1 MANGKIIYTPIP
13 TKALQFDGVHYLTLN
28 SAAFNVNTQ
37 DFAIDA
43 LLTTDPAAADSEC
56 WIAAKG
62 AANLANLAGMH
73 WYYTKTTRRLGLR
86 INDGGATPLVVETA
100 NDQIP
105 ALGATFWPRL
115 QADRDGQARF
125 YVNGVDVGG
134 GSIAAKAGS
143 LDNSEPL
150 KVGAY
155 DASANRHKG
164 SLDFLRFD
172 LGRILSAAWHVK
184 EWDCIR
190 YGLPREIRDF
200 LARWNFEESLVD
212 DSENLFTLAWQ
223 GGGSPT
229 YVTGYPSV
237 AGPLTYSFRRNFS
250 RMKEG
255 PQPSW
260 LDTDDNQRAI
270 NGEAFGYA
278 GALKERWAL
287 NFPLINQEQLTAFK
301 AAEASRDQF
310 AFYADAG
317 EPRTFWAKFGERLA
331 PQVLMD
337 GWYSLAMILE
347 EV

>member
-1 MANGKIIYTPIP
+1 MANGKIIYTPIL
-13 TKALQFDGVHYLTLN
+13 TKALSLDGDHYLNLG
-28 SAAFNVNTQ
+28 SSAFNFGIGNFGV
-37 DFAIDA
+37 DALFAIN
-43 LLTTDPAAADSEC
+43 AAAGDDEG
-56 WIAAKG
+56 WIAAKSTWPLNN
-62 AANLANLAGMH
+62 AAGWH
-73 WYYTKTTRRLGLR
+73 WYYKPGSRRLGLR
-86 INDGGATPLVVETA
+86 INDGGVTPVTVETA
-100 NDQIP
+100 DNAIP
-105 ALGATFWPRL
+105 ALGSKFWARL
-115 QADRDGQARF
+115 EIDRTNKLARF
-125 YVNGVDVGG
+125 YVN
-134 GSIAAKAGS
+134 SFLAASGDISAVTGS

-150 KVGAY
+150 LVSY
-155 DASANRHKG
+155 HESSVNL

-172 LGRILSAAWHVK
+172 LGRLLSAAWHVK
-184 EWDCIR
+184 EWDNIR
-190 YGLPREIRDF
+190 YGMPRKVSDS
-200 LARWNFEESLVD
+200 LAMWNFQESLVD

-229 YVTGYPSV
+229 YVIGYPSV
-237 AGPLTYSFRRNFS
+237 AAPLTYNFRRNFS

-270 NGEAFGYA
+270 NGAAFGYA

-331 PQVLMD
+331 PQTLMD